1 MPGRYKKAVIEIE
14 NKKAEE
20 VIEKEV
26 KNSVASSEGL
36 MGFAGI
42 TQKLRQAAGNTLSE
56 IVPGLG
62 DVISGE
68 KEQFEVQFNPAELE
82 IEGNARIA
90 ETQNGTG
97 KNHQNIDYGS
107 LGSKIIVRIPL
118 IFDKSLEMDSVASNV
133 MYRTMKKDISVAGQ
147 VSDFLDA
154 VRNPFARSIRFCWG
168 NMIYKGQLASTAAE
182 YTMFAKDG
190 EPVRAKVTLEILCTD
205 YNYG

>member
-82 IEGNARIA
+82 IEGNARLA

-133 MYRTMKKDISVAGQ
+133 MYRTMKKDISVAGPGKRF
-147 VSDFLDA
+147 SGCGA
-154 VRNPFARSIRFCWG
+154 KSICQKHPVLLGKYDLQRAAC
-168 NMIYKGQLASTAAE
+168 STAAE

-190 EPVRAKVTLEILCTD
+190 EPVLGKVNTG
-205 YNYG
+205 NFMYGL